1 MHHSSLLAVTLSS
14 ILAVAA
20 VACSAAPAPTA
31 DEQSDVKSKA
41 PAKSADNG
49 ASNGTDPTTP
59 APTTPAPTSDACGK
73 KGSYD
78 ACFDC
83 CYEKSPAELDKSDAV
98 FRACICEA
106 PGACKADCGDT
117 LCGTDPSKQPSAA
130 CETCLD
136 ANAAPC
142 DDKAAAACDASAG
155 CKLVDS
161 CLQTECAPLGK

>member
-14 ILAVAA
+14 IIAVAA

-31 DEQSDVKSKA
+31 DEQSDVKSKT

-49 ASNGTDPTTP
+49 TSKGTDPTTP
-59 APTTPAPTSDACGK
+59 APTTPTSDACGK

-130 CETCLD
+130 CETCLS